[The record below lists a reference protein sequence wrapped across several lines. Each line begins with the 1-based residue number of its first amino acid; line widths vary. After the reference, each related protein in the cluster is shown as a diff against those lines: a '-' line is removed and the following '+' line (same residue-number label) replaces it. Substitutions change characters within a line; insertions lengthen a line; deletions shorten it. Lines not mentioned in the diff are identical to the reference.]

1 LGGFAVFCCFFAV
14 RLRSRRAVVSQIVSS
29 AGLSTPRRRFST
41 CPPTCLL
48 STETECKTRAILR
61 RLCRVA
67 EHFLCSPSQL
77 ADPSIGFVGYGY
89 GCECRYE
96 EVPTVV
102 FSHPPIGTIGLTE
115 AEAVETYGED
125 TITKYTSTFVNMY
138 YSPWQMAPADKPK
151 SYVKLICTG
160 AKNASL
166 SPFFM
171 LKTISLPRQA
181 RDKHRE
187 NSKKEM
193 RFSQGRSSGWLDCT

>member
-1 LGGFAVFCCFFAV
+1 M
-14 RLRSRRAVVSQIVSS
+14 
-29 AGLSTPRRRFST
+29 
-41 CPPTCLL
+41 
-48 STETECKTRAILR
+48 
-61 RLCRVA
+61 
-67 EHFLCSPSQL
+67 
-77 ADPSIGFVGYGY
+77 
-89 GCECRYE
+89 
-96 EVPTVV
+96 

-166 SPFFM
+166 SPFIAKNDHF
-171 LKTISLPRQA
+171 TTTGSG
-181 RDKHRE
+181 KHRE

>member
-1 LGGFAVFCCFFAV
+1 M
-14 RLRSRRAVVSQIVSS
+14 
-29 AGLSTPRRRFST
+29 
-41 CPPTCLL
+41 
-48 STETECKTRAILR
+48 
-61 RLCRVA
+61 
-67 EHFLCSPSQL
+67 
-77 ADPSIGFVGYGY
+77 
-89 GCECRYE
+89 
-96 EVPTVV
+96 